1 MRYKMKEMKTMIY
14 HKRQGKKATQKRS
27 LISHSFIL
35 YFSLFI
41 SQLAFLTACN
51 SSDGEDQ
58 QKPTMLTIYVFSPE
72 QPIIT
77 RGDVG
82 PVNASETEKENKV
95 NSLQLWIFDTSG
107 NKVGYLKTTE
117 TATLNTGQGAI
128 YQIPVSDEF
137 AQNKPNV
144 DVYVL
149 ANVTATNCGISAT
162 LDENTTREALIE
174 QAKITSEHFGVTSTS
189 LTTVVPTHGLPMAG
203 ILKNQP
209 VIGDAPVLRIGNET
223 NIATV
228 PLTRAVSKMRFFF
241 ANVETAPTLT
251 ITGITL
257 NGSLIPNEEYLFTQ
271 SKTLTYDTNVDSIFT
286 SSIEVAKKENPAQYI
301 YDGQTAQEYEN
312 LMVGAKLSLA
322 GPYYLRESGKIL
334 TGTITYTV
342 EGMSEPM
349 SATAT
354 FTMKEQG
361 DFLRNH
367 SWIVYAYY
375 EGLSG
380 MQVVTVDVTDWV
392 AKSYNYE
399 VYNW

>member
-27 LISHSFIL
+27 HISHSFIL

-82 PVNASETEKENKV
+82 PVNASEAENKV
-95 NSLQLWIFDTSG
+95 NSLQLWVFDTSG
-107 NKVGYLKTTE
+107 NKVGYLNTTE
-117 TATLNTGQGAI
+117 TATLNTGQGTI

-189 LTTVVPTHGLPMAG
+189 LTTVVPTDGLPMAG

-241 ANVETAPTLT
+241 ANVETAPKLT

-271 SKTLTYDTNVDSIFT
+271 SKTLTYDTNVASILT
-286 SSIEVAKKENPAQYI
+286 SSIEVAKKEDPAQYI
-301 YDGQTAQEYEN
+301 YEGQTAQEYEN
-312 LMVGAKLSLA
+312 LMVGAELSLV

-349 SATAT
+349 SAT

-392 AKSYNYE
+392 PKSANHE

>member
-1 MRYKMKEMKTMIY
+1 MSCKMKEMKAMTY
-14 HKRQGKKATQKRS
+14 YNRQGKTATQKRS
-27 LISHSFIL
+27 LISHSFISIL
-35 YFSLFI
+35 YISFFI
-41 SQLAFLTACN
+41 SQLALLTACN

-77 RGDVG
+77 RGEVG
-82 PVNASETEKENKV
+82 PVNAYEAENKV
-95 NSLQLWIFDTSG
+95 NSLQLWIFYTSG
-107 NKVGYLKTTE
+107 NKVGYLSTTE
-117 TATLNTGQGAI
+117 TATLNAGQGAI
-128 YQIPVSDEF
+128 YHIPVSDEF

-149 ANVTATNCGISAT
+149 ANATATNCGISTT

-174 QAKITSEHFGVTSTS
+174 QAKITSDHFGLTSAS
-189 LTTVVPTHGLPMAG
+189 LTTAVPADGLPMAG

-241 ANVETAPTLT
+241 ANVATAPKLT
-251 ITGITL
+251 ITGIML

-271 SKTLTYDTNVDSIFT
+271 SKTLTYNENSASILA
-286 SSIEVAKKENPAQYI
+286 SPIEVVKTENPALYI
-301 YDGQTAQEYEN
+301 YKGQTAQEYEN
-312 LMVGAKLSLA
+312 LMVGAEFSMA
-322 GPYYLRESGKIL
+322 GPYYLRESVKIL

-342 EGMSEPM
+342 DGKSESMS
-349 SATAT
+349 TT
-354 FTMKEQG
+354 FKMKEQG

>member
-1 MRYKMKEMKTMIY
+1 MRYKMKEMKAMTY
-14 HKRQGKKATQKRS
+14 YNRQGKTATQKRS
-27 LISHSFIL
+27 LISHSFIFIL
-35 YFSLFI
+35 YISFFI
-41 SQLAFLTACN
+41 SQLALLTACN

-82 PVNASETEKENKV
+82 PVNASEAENKV
-95 NSLQLWIFDTSG
+95 NSLQLWVFDTSG
-107 NKVGYLKTTE
+107 NKVGYLNTTE
-117 TATLNTGQGAI
+117 TATLNTGQGTI

-149 ANVTATNCGISAT
+149 ANVKATNCGISAT

-189 LTTVVPTHGLPMAG
+189 LTTVVPTDGLPMAG

-271 SKTLTYDTNVDSIFT
+271 SKTLTYDTNVASILT
-286 SSIEVAKKENPAQYI
+286 SSIEVAKKEDPAQYI
-301 YDGQTAQEYEN
+301 YEGQTAQEYEN
-312 LMVGAKLSLA
+312 LMVGAELSLV

-349 SATAT
+349 SAT

-392 AKSYNYE
+392 PKSANHE

>member
-1 MRYKMKEMKTMIY
+1 MKAMTY
-14 HKRQGKKATQKRS
+14 HNRQGKMATQKRS

-82 PVNASETEKENKV
+82 PVNASEAENKV

-107 NKVGYLKTTE
+107 NKVGYLSTTE
-117 TATLNTGQGAI
+117 TATLNAGQGAI

-137 AQNKPNV
+137 AQNKPHV

-189 LTTVVPTHGLPMAG
+189 LTTVVPTDGLPMAG

-241 ANVETAPTLT
+241 ANVATALKLT

-257 NGSLIPNEEYLFTQ
+257 NGSLIPKEEYLFTQ
-271 SKTLTYDTNVDSIFT
+271 SKTLTYDANAASILA
-286 SSIEVAKKENPAQYI
+286 SSIEVAKKEDPAQYI
-301 YDGQTAQEYEN
+301 YEGQTAQEYEN
-312 LMVGAKLSLA
+312 LMVGAELSLV

-349 SATAT
+349 SAT

>member
-1 MRYKMKEMKTMIY
+1 MKEMKTMIY
-14 HKRQGKKATQKRS
+14 HKRQGKMATQKRS
-27 LISHSFIL
+27 LIPHSFIFIL
-35 YFSLFI
+35 YFSFFI

-82 PVNASETEKENKV
+82 PVNASEAENKV
-95 NSLQLWIFDTSG
+95 NSLQLWVFDTSG
-107 NKVGYLKTTE
+107 NKVGYLNTTE

-149 ANVTATNCGISAT
+149 ANATAANCGISAA
-162 LDENTTREALIE
+162 LDENTTREALME
-174 QAKITSEHFGVTSTS
+174 QAKITSGHFGLTSAS
-189 LTTVVPTHGLPMAG
+189 LTTAVPADGLPMAG

-241 ANVETAPTLT
+241 ANVATAPKLT

-271 SKTLTYDTNVDSIFT
+271 SKTLTYNENAASILA
-286 SSIEVAKKENPAQYI
+286 SSIEVAQTEDPAQYV
-301 YDGQTAQEYEN
+301 YEGQTAQEYEN
-312 LMVGAKLSLA
+312 LMVGAELSLA

-349 SATAT
+349 SAT

>member
-1 MRYKMKEMKTMIY
+1 MRYKMKEMKAMTY
-14 HKRQGKKATQKRS
+14 YNRQGKTATQKRS
-27 LISHSFIL
+27 LISHSFIFIL
-35 YFSLFI
+35 YISFFI
-41 SQLAFLTACN
+41 SQLALLTACN

-82 PVNASETEKENKV
+82 PVNASEAENKV
-95 NSLQLWIFDTSG
+95 NSLQLWVFDTSG

-117 TATLNTGQGAI
+117 TATLNTGPGAI

-149 ANVTATNCGISAT
+149 ANVTATNCGISVT

-174 QAKITSEHFGVTSTS
+174 QAKITSEHYGLSSAS
-189 LTTVVPTHGLPMAG
+189 LTTAVPTDGLPMAG

-241 ANVETAPTLT
+241 ANVETAPKLA

-271 SKTLTYDTNVDSIFT
+271 SKTLTYDTNVASILT
-286 SSIEVAKKENPAQYI
+286 SPIEVAQTEDPAQYV
-301 YDGQTAQEYEN
+301 YEGQTAQEYEN
-312 LMVGAKLSLA
+312 LMVAAELSLA

-342 EGMSEPM
+342 DGMSEPM
-349 SATAT
+349 SAT

>member
-1 MRYKMKEMKTMIY
+1 MRYKMKEMKAMIY

-41 SQLAFLTACN
+41 SQLAFLIACN
-51 SSDGEDQ
+51 SSDGEDL

-82 PVNASETEKENKV
+82 PVNASETENKV

-137 AQNKPNV
+137 AQNKPSV

-174 QAKITSEHFGVTSTS
+174 QAKITSEHFGVTSTR
-189 LTTVVPTHGLPMAG
+189 LTTDVPADGLPMAG

-241 ANVETAPTLT
+241 ANVATAPKLT

-271 SKTLTYDTNVDSIFT
+271 SKTLTYDANAASIFA
-286 SSIEVAKKENPAQYI
+286 SSIEVAKKEDPAQYI
-301 YDGQTAQEYEN
+301 YEGQTAQEYEN
-312 LMVGAKLSLA
+312 LMVGAELSLV

-349 SATAT
+349 SAT
-354 FTMKEQG
+354 FTMKEHG

>member
-82 PVNASETEKENKV
+82 PVNASEAENKV
-95 NSLQLWIFDTSG
+95 NSLQLWVFDTSG
-107 NKVGYLKTTE
+107 NKVGYLNTTE
-117 TATLNTGQGAI
+117 TATLNTGQGTI

-174 QAKITSEHFGVTSTS
+174 QAKITSDHFGLTSAS
-189 LTTVVPTHGLPMAG
+189 LTTAVPDDGLPMAG

-241 ANVETAPTLT
+241 ANVETAPKLT
-251 ITGITL
+251 ITRITL

-271 SKTLTYDTNVDSIFT
+271 SKTLTYDDDANAASILA
-286 SSIEVAKKENPAQYI
+286 SSIEVAKKKDPAKYI
-301 YDGQTAQEYEN
+301 YKGQTAQEYEN
-312 LMVGAKLSLA
+312 LMVGAELSLA

-342 EGMSEPM
+342 EGMTKPM
-349 SATAT
+349 SAT

-392 AKSYNYE
+392 PKSANHE

>member
-1 MRYKMKEMKTMIY
+1 M
-14 HKRQGKKATQKRS
+14 ATQKRS
-27 LISHSFIL
+27 LISHSFIFIL
-35 YFSLFI
+35 YFSFFI

-77 RGDVG
+77 RGEVG
-82 PVNASETEKENKV
+82 PVNAYEAENKV

-107 NKVGYLKTTE
+107 NKVGYLSTTE
-117 TATLNTGQGAI
+117 TATLNAGQGAI
-128 YQIPVSDEF
+128 YHIPVSDEF

-149 ANVTATNCGISAT
+149 ANATATNCGISTT

-174 QAKITSEHFGVTSTS
+174 QAKITSDHFGLTSAS
-189 LTTVVPTHGLPMAG
+189 LTTAVPADGLPMAG

-241 ANVETAPTLT
+241 ANVATAPKLT
-251 ITGITL
+251 ITGIML

-271 SKTLTYDTNVDSIFT
+271 SKTLTYNENSASILA
-286 SSIEVAKKENPAQYI
+286 SPIEVVKTENPALYI
-301 YDGQTAQEYEN
+301 YKGQTAQEYEN
-312 LMVGAKLSLA
+312 LMVGAELSMA
-322 GPYYLRESGKIL
+322 GPYYLRESVKIL

-342 EGMSEPM
+342 DGKSESMS
-349 SATAT
+349 TT
-354 FTMKEQG
+354 FKMKEQG

>member
-1 MRYKMKEMKTMIY
+1 M
-14 HKRQGKKATQKRS
+14 
-27 LISHSFIL
+27 
-35 YFSLFI
+35 
-41 SQLAFLTACN
+41 
-51 SSDGEDQ
+51 
-58 QKPTMLTIYVFSPE
+58 
-72 QPIIT
+72 
-77 RGDVG
+77 
-82 PVNASETEKENKV
+82 
-95 NSLQLWIFDTSG
+95 
-107 NKVGYLKTTE
+107 
-117 TATLNTGQGAI
+117 
-128 YQIPVSDEF
+128 
-137 AQNKPNV
+137 
-144 DVYVL
+144 L
-149 ANVTATNCGISAT
+149 ANVTTANCGISAT

-174 QAKITSEHFGVTSTS
+174 QAKITSDHFGLTSAS
-189 LTTVVPTHGLPMAG
+189 LTIPADGLPMAG

-241 ANVETAPTLT
+241 ANVATAPKLT

-271 SKTLTYDTNVDSIFT
+271 SKTLTYDANAASILA
-286 SSIEVAKKENPAQYI
+286 SSIEVAKKEDPAQYI
-301 YDGQTAQEYEN
+301 YKGQTAQEYEN
-312 LMVGAKLSLA
+312 LMVGAELSLA

-342 EGMSEPM
+342 ERMSEPM
-349 SATAT
+349 SAT

>member
-1 MRYKMKEMKTMIY
+1 M
-14 HKRQGKKATQKRS
+14 ATQKRS
-27 LISHSFIL
+27 LIPHSFIFIL
-35 YFSLFI
+35 YFSFFI

-82 PVNASETEKENKV
+82 PVNASEAENKV
-95 NSLQLWIFDTSG
+95 NSLQLWVFDTSG
-107 NKVGYLKTTE
+107 NKVGYLNTTE

-149 ANVTATNCGISAT
+149 ANVTAANCGISTT

-174 QAKITSEHFGVTSTS
+174 QAKITSGHFGLTSAS
-189 LTTVVPTHGLPMAG
+189 LATAVPADGLPMAG

-241 ANVETAPTLT
+241 ANVATAPKLT

-257 NGSLIPNEEYLFTQ
+257 NGSLIPNEEYFFTQ
-271 SKTLTYDTNVDSIFT
+271 SKTLTYNENAASILA
-286 SSIEVAKKENPAQYI
+286 SSIEVAQTEDPAQYV
-301 YDGQTAQEYEN
+301 YEGQTAQEYEN
-312 LMVGAKLSLA
+312 LMVGAELSLA

-349 SATAT
+349 SAT

>member
-27 LISHSFIL
+27 LISHSLIL

-82 PVNASETEKENKV
+82 PVNASEAENKV

-107 NKVGYLKTTE
+107 NKVGYLNTTE

-149 ANVTATNCGISAT
+149 ANVTTANCGISAT

-189 LTTVVPTHGLPMAG
+189 LTTVVPTDGLPMAG

-257 NGSLIPNEEYLFTQ
+257 KGSLIPNEEYLFTQ
-271 SKTLTYDTNVDSIFT
+271 SKTLTYDANAASILA
-286 SSIEVAKKENPAQYI
+286 SIEVAKKKDPAKYI
-301 YDGQTAQEYEN
+301 YKGQTAQEYEN
-312 LMVGAKLSLA
+312 LMVGAELSLA

-342 EGMSEPM
+342 EGMTKPM
-349 SATAT
+349 SAT

>member
-1 MRYKMKEMKTMIY
+1 MKAMTY
-14 HKRQGKKATQKRS
+14 HNRQGKMATQKRS

-82 PVNASETEKENKV
+82 PVNASEAENKV

-137 AQNKPNV
+137 AQNKPTV

-149 ANVTATNCGISAT
+149 ANVTTANCGISAT

-174 QAKITSEHFGVTSTS
+174 QAKITSGHFGLTSAS
-189 LTTVVPTHGLPMAG
+189 LATAVPADGLPMAG

-241 ANVETAPTLT
+241 ANVATAPKLT

-271 SKTLTYDTNVDSIFT
+271 SKTLTYDANAASILA
-286 SSIEVAKKENPAQYI
+286 SSIEVAKKEDPAQYI
-301 YDGQTAQEYEN
+301 YEGQTAQEYEN
-312 LMVGAKLSLA
+312 LMVGAELSLV

-342 EGMSEPM
+342 ERMSEPM
-349 SATAT
+349 SAT

>member
-82 PVNASETEKENKV
+82 PVIASEEENKV

-137 AQNKPNV
+137 AQNKPHV

-149 ANVTATNCGISAT
+149 ANATADNCGISPA

-174 QAKITSEHFGVTSTS
+174 QAKITSDHFGLTSES
-189 LTTVVPTHGLPMAG
+189 LTTYLPADGDGLPMAG

-241 ANVETAPTLT
+241 ANVATAPKLT

-271 SKTLTYDTNVDSIFT
+271 SKTLTYDANAASILA
-286 SSIEVAKKENPAQYI
+286 SSIEVAKKEDPAQYI
-301 YDGQTAQEYEN
+301 YEGQAAQEYEN
-312 LMVGAKLSLA
+312 LMVGAELSLV

-342 EGMSEPM
+342 EGMPEPM
-349 SATAT
+349 SAT

>member
-41 SQLAFLTACN
+41 SQLAFLIACN

-82 PVNASETEKENKV
+82 PVNASEAENKV

-149 ANVTATNCGISAT
+149 ANVTKANCGISAT

-174 QAKITSEHFGVTSTS
+174 QAKITSDHFGLTSAS
-189 LTTVVPTHGLPMAG
+189 LPTAVPADGLPMAG

-241 ANVETAPTLT
+241 ANVKTAPTLT

-271 SKTLTYDTNVDSIFT
+271 SKTLTYDANAASILA
-286 SSIEVAKKENPAQYI
+286 SSIEVAKKGDPAQYI
-301 YDGQTAQEYEN
+301 YEGQAAQEYEN
-312 LMVGAKLSLA
+312 LMVGAELSLV

-349 SATAT
+349 SAT
-354 FTMKEQG
+354 FTMKEHG

>member
-82 PVNASETEKENKV
+82 PVNASEAENKV
-95 NSLQLWIFDTSG
+95 NSLQLWVFDTSG
-107 NKVGYLKTTE
+107 NKVGYLNTTE
-117 TATLNTGQGAI
+117 TATLNTGQGTI

-174 QAKITSEHFGVTSTS
+174 QAKITSDHFGLTSAS
-189 LTTVVPTHGLPMAG
+189 LTTAVPDDGLPMAG

-241 ANVETAPTLT
+241 ANVETAPKLT
-251 ITGITL
+251 ITRITL

-271 SKTLTYDTNVDSIFT
+271 SKTLTYDDDANAASILA
-286 SSIEVAKKENPAQYI
+286 SSIEVAKKKDPAKYI
-301 YDGQTAQEYEN
+301 YKGQTAQEYEN
-312 LMVGAKLSLA
+312 LMVGAELSLA

-342 EGMSEPM
+342 EGMTKPM
-349 SATAT
+349 SAT

>member
-1 MRYKMKEMKTMIY
+1 MKTMIY

-82 PVNASETEKENKV
+82 PVNASEAENKV

-107 NKVGYLKTTE
+107 NKVGYLNTTE
-117 TATLNTGQGAI
+117 TATLNTGQGTI

-189 LTTVVPTHGLPMAG
+189 LTTVVPTDGLPMAG

-271 SKTLTYDTNVDSIFT
+271 SKTLTYDTNVASILT
-286 SSIEVAKKENPAQYI
+286 SSIEVAKKEDPAQYI
-301 YDGQTAQEYEN
+301 YEGQTAQEYEN
-312 LMVGAKLSLA
+312 LMVGAELSLV
-322 GPYYLRESGKIL
+322 GPYYLRESGKLL

-349 SATAT
+349 SAT

-392 AKSYNYE
+392 PKSANHE

>member
-1 MRYKMKEMKTMIY
+1 MRYKMKEMKAMTY
-14 HKRQGKKATQKRS
+14 YNRQGKTATQKRS
-27 LISHSFIL
+27 LISHSFIFIL
-35 YFSLFI
+35 YISFFI
-41 SQLAFLTACN
+41 SQLALLTACN

-82 PVNASETEKENKV
+82 PVNASETENKV
-95 NSLQLWIFDTSG
+95 NSLQLWVFDTSG
-107 NKVGYLKTTE
+107 NKVGYLNTTE
-117 TATLNTGQGAI
+117 TATLNTGQGTI

-189 LTTVVPTHGLPMAG
+189 LTTVVPTDGLPMAG

-241 ANVETAPTLT
+241 ANVATAPTLT

-271 SKTLTYDTNVDSIFT
+271 SKTLTYDAKAASILA
-286 SSIEVAKKENPAQYI
+286 SPIEVAKKEDPAQYI
-301 YDGQTAQEYEN
+301 YEGQTAQEYEN
-312 LMVGAKLSLA
+312 LMVGAELSLV

-342 EGMSEPM
+342 EGMSEM
-349 SATAT
+349 SAT

-392 AKSYNYE
+392 PKSANHE

>member
-82 PVNASETEKENKV
+82 PVNASEAENKV
-95 NSLQLWIFDTSG
+95 NSLQLWVFDTSG
-107 NKVGYLKTTE
+107 NKVGYLNTTE

-189 LTTVVPTHGLPMAG
+189 LTTVVPTDGLPMAG

-241 ANVETAPTLT
+241 ANVETAPKLT
-251 ITGITL
+251 ITDITL

-271 SKTLTYDTNVDSIFT
+271 SKTLTYDDDANAASILA
-286 SSIEVAKKENPAQYI
+286 SSIEVAKKKDPAKYI
-301 YDGQTAQEYEN
+301 YKGQTAQEYEN
-312 LMVGAKLSLA
+312 LMVGAELSLA

-342 EGMSEPM
+342 EGMTKPM
-349 SATAT
+349 SAT

>member
-82 PVNASETEKENKV
+82 PVNASEAENKV
-95 NSLQLWIFDTSG
+95 NSLQLWVFDTSG
-107 NKVGYLKTTE
+107 NKVGYLNTTE
-117 TATLNTGQGAI
+117 TATLNTGQGTI

-189 LTTVVPTHGLPMAG
+189 LTTVVPTDGLPMAG

-271 SKTLTYDTNVDSIFT
+271 SKTLTYDTNVASILT
-286 SSIEVAKKENPAQYI
+286 SSIEVAKKEDPAQYI
-301 YDGQTAQEYEN
+301 YEGQTAQEYEN
-312 LMVGAKLSLA
+312 LMVSAELSLV

-349 SATAT
+349 SAT

-392 AKSYNYE
+392 PKSANHE

>member
-1 MRYKMKEMKTMIY
+1 MRYKVKEMKTMIY

-82 PVNASETEKENKV
+82 PVNASEAENKV
-95 NSLQLWIFDTSG
+95 NSLQLWVFDTSG

-117 TATLNTGQGAI
+117 TAILNTGQGAI

-137 AQNKPNV
+137 AQNKPSV

-149 ANVTATNCGISAT
+149 ANVTTANCGISAT

-174 QAKITSEHFGVTSTS
+174 QAKITSDHFGLTSAS
-189 LTTVVPTHGLPMAG
+189 LTTAVPADGLPMAG

-241 ANVETAPTLT
+241 ANVETAPKLT
-251 ITGITL
+251 ITRITL

-271 SKTLTYDTNVDSIFT
+271 SKTLTYDDDANAASILA
-286 SSIEVAKKENPAQYI
+286 SSIEVAKKKDPAKYI
-301 YDGQTAQEYEN
+301 YKGQTAQEYEN
-312 LMVGAKLSLA
+312 LMVGAELSLA

-342 EGMSEPM
+342 EGMTKPM
-349 SATAT
+349 SAT

>member
-82 PVNASETEKENKV
+82 PVNASEAENKV

-137 AQNKPNV
+137 AQNKPHV

-149 ANVTATNCGISAT
+149 ANVTATNCGISTT

-189 LTTVVPTHGLPMAG
+189 LTTAVPADGLPMAG

-257 NGSLIPNEEYLFTQ
+257 KGSLIPNEEYLFTQ
-271 SKTLTYDTNVDSIFT
+271 SKTLTYDAKAAYILASP
-286 SSIEVAKKENPAQYI
+286 IEVAKKKDPAQYI
-301 YDGQTAQEYEN
+301 YEGQTAQVYEN

-322 GPYYLRESGKIL
+322 RPYYLRESGKIL

-342 EGMSEPM
+342 EGMSEM
-349 SATAT
+349 SAT

>member
-1 MRYKMKEMKTMIY
+1 M
-14 HKRQGKKATQKRS
+14 ATQKRS
-27 LISHSFIL
+27 LISHSLIL

-82 PVNASETEKENKV
+82 PVNASEAENKV

-107 NKVGYLKTTE
+107 NKVGYLNTTE
-117 TATLNTGQGAI
+117 TATLNTGQGTI

-189 LTTVVPTHGLPMAG
+189 LTTVVPTDGLPMAG

-241 ANVETAPTLT
+241 ANVATAPTLT

-271 SKTLTYDTNVDSIFT
+271 SKTLTYDTNVASILT
-286 SSIEVAKKENPAQYI
+286 SSIEVAKKEDPAQYI
-301 YDGQTAQEYEN
+301 YEGQTAQEYEN
-312 LMVGAKLSLA
+312 LMVGAELSLV

-349 SATAT
+349 SAT

-392 AKSYNYE
+392 PKSANHE

>member
-1 MRYKMKEMKTMIY
+1 MKAMTY
-14 HKRQGKKATQKRS
+14 HNRQGKMATQKRS

-82 PVNASETEKENKV
+82 PVNASEAENKV

-137 AQNKPNV
+137 AQNKPSV

-149 ANVTATNCGISAT
+149 ANVTTANCGISAT

-174 QAKITSEHFGVTSTS
+174 QAKITSGHFGLTSAS
-189 LTTVVPTHGLPMAG
+189 LATAVPADGLPMAG

-241 ANVETAPTLT
+241 ANVATAPKLT

-271 SKTLTYDTNVDSIFT
+271 SKTLTYDANAASILA
-286 SSIEVAKKENPAQYI
+286 SSIEVAKKEDPAQYI
-301 YDGQTAQEYEN
+301 YEGQTAQEYEN
-312 LMVGAKLSLA
+312 LMVGAELSLV

-342 EGMSEPM
+342 ERMSEPM
-349 SATAT
+349 SAT

>member
-1 MRYKMKEMKTMIY
+1 MRYKMKEMKAMTY
-14 HKRQGKKATQKRS
+14 YNRQGKTATQKRS
-27 LISHSFIL
+27 LISHSFIFIL
-35 YFSLFI
+35 YISFFI
-41 SQLAFLTACN
+41 SQLALLTACN

-82 PVNASETEKENKV
+82 PVNASEAENKV
-95 NSLQLWIFDTSG
+95 NSLQLWVFDTSG
-107 NKVGYLKTTE
+107 NKVGYLNTTE
-117 TATLNTGQGAI
+117 TATLNTGQGTI

-189 LTTVVPTHGLPMAG
+189 LTTVVPTDGLPMAG

-271 SKTLTYDTNVDSIFT
+271 SKTLTYDTNVASILT
-286 SSIEVAKKENPAQYI
+286 SSIEVAKKEDPAQYI
-301 YDGQTAQEYEN
+301 YEGQTAQEYEN
-312 LMVGAKLSLA
+312 LMVGAELSLV

-349 SATAT
+349 SAT

-392 AKSYNYE
+392 LKSANHE

>member
-1 MRYKMKEMKTMIY
+1 MRYKVKEMKTMIY

-82 PVNASETEKENKV
+82 PVNASEAENKV
-95 NSLQLWIFDTSG
+95 NSLQLWVFDTSG
-107 NKVGYLKTTE
+107 NKVGYLNTTE

-149 ANVTATNCGISAT
+149 ANVTATNCGISAA

-174 QAKITSEHFGVTSTS
+174 QAKITSNHFGLTSES
-189 LTTVVPTHGLPMAG
+189 LTTSVPADGLPMAG

-241 ANVETAPTLT
+241 ANVATAPKLT
-251 ITGITL
+251 ITDIKL

-271 SKTLTYDTNVDSIFT
+271 SKTLTYDAYAAYILA
-286 SSIEVAKKENPAQYI
+286 SSIEVAKKEDPTQYI
-301 YDGQTAQEYEN
+301 YKGQTAQEYEN
-312 LMVGAKLSLA
+312 LMVGAELSLV

-334 TGTITYTV
+334 TGTIIYTV

-349 SATAT
+349 SAT

>member
-82 PVNASETEKENKV
+82 PVNASEAENKV
-95 NSLQLWIFDTSG
+95 NSLQLWVFDTSG
-107 NKVGYLKTTE
+107 NKVGYLNTTE
-117 TATLNTGQGAI
+117 TATLNTGQGTI

-189 LTTVVPTHGLPMAG
+189 LTTVVPTDGLPMAG

-241 ANVETAPTLT
+241 ANVETAPKLT
-251 ITGITL
+251 ITDITL

-271 SKTLTYDTNVDSIFT
+271 SKTLTYDDDANAASILA
-286 SSIEVAKKENPAQYI
+286 SSIEVAKKKDPAKYI
-301 YDGQTAQEYEN
+301 YKGQTAQEYEN
-312 LMVGAKLSLA
+312 LMVGAELSLA

-342 EGMSEPM
+342 EGMTKPM
-349 SATAT
+349 SAT

>member
-1 MRYKMKEMKTMIY
+1 MRYKMKEMKAMTY
-14 HKRQGKKATQKRS
+14 YNRQGKTATQKRS
-27 LISHSFIL
+27 LISHSLIL

-82 PVNASETEKENKV
+82 PVNASEAENKV
-95 NSLQLWIFDTSG
+95 NSLQLWVFDTSG
-107 NKVGYLKTTE
+107 NKVGYLNTTE

-149 ANVTATNCGISAT
+149 ANATADNCGISPA

-189 LTTVVPTHGLPMAG
+189 LTTVVPTDGLPMAG

-257 NGSLIPNEEYLFTQ
+257 KGSLIPNEEYLFTQ
-271 SKTLTYDTNVDSIFT
+271 SKTLTYDTNVASILT
-286 SSIEVAKKENPAQYI
+286 SSIEVAKKEDPAQYI
-301 YDGQTAQEYEN
+301 YEGQTAQEYEN
-312 LMVGAKLSLA
+312 LMVGAELSLV

-342 EGMSEPM
+342 EGMPEPM
-349 SATAT
+349 SAT

-392 AKSYNYE
+392 PKSANHE

>member
-1 MRYKMKEMKTMIY
+1 MKTMIY

-82 PVNASETEKENKV
+82 PVNASEAENKV

-149 ANVTATNCGISAT
+149 ANVTTANCGISAT

-174 QAKITSEHFGVTSTS
+174 QAKITSDHFGLTSAS
-189 LTTVVPTHGLPMAG
+189 LTTDVPADGLPMAG

-241 ANVETAPTLT
+241 ANVETAPKLT

-257 NGSLIPNEEYLFTQ
+257 NGSLIPKEEYLFTQ
-271 SKTLTYDTNVDSIFT
+271 SKTLTYDANAASILA
-286 SSIEVAKKENPAQYI
+286 SSIEVANKEDPAQYV
-301 YDGQTAQEYEN
+301 YKGQTAQEYEN

-342 EGMSEPM
+342 EGMSEM
-349 SATAT
+349 SAT